1 MVSGSDKM
9 VLSCKGISKS
19 FGFFFAL
26 KNISFNLNS
35 NSILGVLGANG
46 AGKTTLIKILSGI
59 LRPNKGEI
67 SINGM
72 PFDTNSGEIRKKLG
86 IITDQSF
93 LYDELT
99 IYENL
104 KFYEN
109 LFNIFDKDEIKK
121 NIERY
126 TKLFNIYDWVDEP
139 IRNLSTGMKRKVEL
153 IRAIIHNPQIL
164 MLDELF
170 TGLDFKSTNIL
181 LDLIEELKEKNKIS
195 LVITTHNISLASKL
209 CDELIVL
216 KRGKINKSLK
226 KDEFEEFNIE
236 SYY

>member
-1 MVSGSDKM
+1 MDSGSIKI

-67 SINGM
+67 SITGM
-72 PFDTNSGEIRKKLG
+72 PFDTTSSTIRKKLG
-86 IITDQSF
+86 VITDQSF

-121 NIERY
+121 NIEHY

-153 IRAIIHNPQIL
+153 IRAIIHDPQIL

-170 TGLDFKSTNIL
+170 IGLDFKSTNIL
-181 LDLIEELKEKNKIS
+181 LDLIGELKDKNKIS

-209 CDELIVL
+209 CDELIIL

-226 KDEFEEFNIE
+226 KDEFEEINIE